1 MQQAIELPT
10 ATESLKERLN
20 YLEEAL
26 ATCRRKKAQDILRA
40 ERDAVR
46 AEIRRRRSLQ
56 TTLTG
61 VQS

>member
-1 MQQAIELPT
+1 MQHAIELPT
-10 ATESLKERLN
+10 DTESLKERLTF
-20 YLEEAL
+20 LEEAL

-46 AEIRRRRSLQ
+46 AEIGRRRNLQ
-56 TTLTG
+56 TSLTG